1 MLFSFV
7 SNSIIETIYNTIKE
21 TIFNIITPPQAGNEM
36 KNKIKEN
43 KINLLLSLTE
53 EGKANELEQPLISD
67 E

>member
-7 SNSIIETIYNTIKE
+7 SNSIIDTIYNSIKE
-21 TIFNIITPPQAGNEM
+21 TIFSIITPPQAGNEM

-43 KINLLLSLTE
+43 KINKILSLTE

-67 E
+67 Q

>member
-21 TIFNIITPPQAGNEM
+21 TISNIITPPQAGNEM
-36 KNKIKEN
+36 KNKIKQN
-43 KINLLLSLTE
+43 KIIQFME
-53 EGKANELEQPLISD
+53 EGKVNELEQPLISD